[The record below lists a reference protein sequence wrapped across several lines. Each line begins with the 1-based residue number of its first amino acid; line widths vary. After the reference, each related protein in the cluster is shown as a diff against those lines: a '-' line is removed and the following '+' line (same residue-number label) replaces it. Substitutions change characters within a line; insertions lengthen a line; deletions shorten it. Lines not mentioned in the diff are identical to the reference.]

1 MSQSD
6 IAAAVPSGGSEENST
21 LKQQL
26 WLAQKAY
33 KKRSLLLIAPLFLFI
48 VVSFLF
54 PITSILGKSVSNP
67 ELRDNMPQTIAAMR
81 QWSGNDVPDETVF
94 RALVGDLRDARS
106 SGKLSTITKRL
117 GYEGSEYRT
126 LITRIL
132 RKLPAEGSSDVRDQ
146 LIREQPMW
154 GELATW
160 KTFDRAA
167 RPFTSYYLLAVFDH
181 KVDATTQHIVPQPAD
196 QALYVDV
203 LLRTL
208 LMAGVVTL
216 LCVGLGYP
224 LAYWLAKQ
232 PSNRANLLLILV
244 LLPFW
249 TSLIVRT
256 ASWIVLLQSG
266 GLINRSLMNIGI
278 IDEPLVLVFNR
289 IGVYISMTHILLPFF
304 ILPLYAVMKGISPN
318 YVRAAVSLGAHPFI
332 AFWRVYV
339 PQTYAGVTAGAL
351 LVFMMAI
358 GYYIT
363 PALLGGPS
371 DQMLSYFVAFFTN
384 TTMNWGMAAALGT
397 QLLIIVT
404 LLYVVYIRVTRTN
417 AEAAAH

>member
-6 IAAAVPSGGSEENST
+6 IVTAAPSGGNEDYST

-26 WLAQKAY
+26 SVAQKAY

-81 QWSGNDVPDETVF
+81 LWSGNAVPDEAVF

-126 LITRIL
+126 LITRTL
-132 RKLPAEGSSDVRDQ
+132 RKLPAEGSSDIRDQ

-160 KTFDRAA
+160 QTFDRAA

-181 KVDATTQHIVPQPAD
+181 KVDATTQQIVPQPAD

-266 GLINRSLMNIGI
+266 GLINRSLMHIGI

-318 YVRAAVSLGAHPFI
+318 YVRAAISLGAHPFI